1 MSLSLLDKRQSLPS
15 REHIIL
21 GSDSNLKGVGGRLF
35 PTEESELC
43 WGGLGVNWL
52 SAEFASR
59 KLILASVS
67 LEASPDSRQGSACY

>member
-21 GSDSNLKGVGGRLF
+21 GSDSNLKGGGDCF
-35 PTEESELC
+35 PQRSLSFVA
-43 WGGLGVNWL
+43 GVGVNWL
-52 SAEFASR
+52 SEFASR